1 MIMIQSDN
9 ADLGYN
15 LQIFYV
21 FMFQIC
27 CYLQAYSVREHD
39 FPEWCFAASWLF
51 KYSEKKPMMSL
62 FTYLTRTPPT
72 PPIHSHLLVSLPFAA
87 VRIKLYIMA
96 AIKSLAS
103 WLLLTPNQHSCFLVM
118 FIAIVG
124 QIVCFENAKSN
135 SPDVKE
141 RASDWLP
148 VFPRLIWI

>member
-1 MIMIQSDN
+1 MISLSDV
-9 ADLGYN
+9 LLPHGS
-15 LQIFYV
+15 LSTQ
-21 FMFQIC
+21 
-27 CYLQAYSVREHD
+27 
-39 FPEWCFAASWLF
+39 
-51 KYSEKKPMMSL
+51 KKKPMMSL
-62 FTYLTRTPPT
+62 FTYLTRTLPH
-72 PPIHSHLLVSLPFAA
+72 PIHSHLLVSLPFAA

-148 VFPRLIWI
+148 VFPRLI